1 MSVFFPGV
9 RVGMPLTGVRVL
21 DFGRYVAG
29 PYAAQMLGFLGAE
42 VIRIE
47 RRVGGED
54 RAMHPI
60 PGSPGGA
67 LFAHTCAG
75 KRSLT
80 LEPGHS
86 AAREVVRRLVA
97 TADIVVA
104 NLPPA
109 GLRALGIDWD
119 SLTAIRPDII
129 LVAANAFGFEGEDAD
144 RPGFDGV
151 GQAVSGAIWFSGE
164 PGRPV
169 KAAAPYVD
177 FSSALLAALGALAA
191 LMHRQRTGE
200 GQRVEVALA
209 RTACAAFGAFLGEE
223 AATGIGRRPTGNRVQ
238 TSAPSDLFATR
249 DGHVLIHVVGD
260 GLFRR
265 LARLLGR
272 EDWLSDPGLLGDE
285 ARGER
290 RDALC
295 AGVAK
300 WMGQRTTAEAMAEL
314 ERAGVPAGAVGT
326 IAEAAAEARRR
337 GWLLPLGGPHGPAG
351 FSAGLPLVL
360 SAMALAPPEAPP
372 ALGADTEAILA
383 ELGFTPQEIADLRAS
398 GAA

>member
-1 MSVFFPGV
+1 MLVSL
-9 RVGMPLTGVRVL
+9 PLSGIRVL

-29 PYAAQMLGFLGAE
+29 PYAAQILGFLGAD
-42 VIRIE
+42 VIRVE
-47 RRVGGED
+47 KRGGGED

-60 PGSPGGA
+60 PGAPGGA

-80 LEPGHS
+80 LDPGHPQ
-86 AAREVVRRLVA
+86 AREVVRRLVA
-97 TADIVVA
+97 SADMVVA

-109 GLRALGIDWD
+109 GLRALGIDWEH
-119 SLTAIRPDII
+119 LTAIRPDII

-151 GQAVSGAIWFSGE
+151 GQAASGAMWFSGE

-177 FSSALLAALGALAA
+177 FSTALLAALGALAA

-200 GQRVEVALA
+200 GQRVEAALA

-265 LARLLGR
+265 LARLIGR
-272 EDWLSDPGLLGDE
+272 EDWLTDPGLVGDM

-290 RDALC
+290 RDSLC
-295 AGVAK
+295 AAVAE
-300 WMGQRTTAEAMAEL
+300 WMGQRTTVEAMAEL
-314 ERAGVPAGAVGT
+314 DRAGVPASAVAT
-326 IAEAAAEARRR
+326 IAGAAAEARRR
-337 GWLLPLGGPHGPAG
+337 GWLQPLGNPDAPAG

-360 SAMALAPPEAPP
+360 SALAPATLAAPP
-372 ALGADTEAILA
+372 ALGAHTEEILR
-383 ELGFTPQEIADLRAS
+383 ELGFAADEIAALRDSRAV
-398 GAA
+398 